1 MTDHYILYSYWLQ
14 CDSCRVMQAVA
25 ICSPVMPFWYFGN
38 PIFFTR
44 NKRWTCFPSKKS
56 IEYFKRNKL

>member
-25 ICSPVMPFWYFGN
+25 ICSPVMPFWYFGIPN
-38 PIFFTR
+38 ILYPQQTLDLFSFQEKHRIF
-44 NKRWTCFPSKKS
+44 
-56 IEYFKRNKL
+56 